1 MMGSTTR
8 KTRNYKEK
16 SSMLAFGH
24 MMLPLSILI
33 AVGLLFL
40 GIKLFFGSTSEPD
53 GVEITPS
60 AAVMERT
67 DALAQQNTSA
77 EAVYGTDDNID
88 PVDTASVG
96 SQQAANGEQ
105 ITLASPVSPT
115 NTSSG
120 TNTSSQQTQKTQA
133 AKPTSSTNATPART
147 SNNTSAAKPTAART
161 QQTGAFGVQIGAFTK
176 KEGAESV
183 VKDAARQGY
192 KATISSAVSSGKT
205 FYRVRVAAGNTR
217 GDAERLAAEL
227 EKKGFPVSIVKN
239 P

>member
-1 MMGSTTR
+1 MGSTTR

-40 GIKLFFGSTSEPD
+40 GIKLFFSSTSEPD

-60 AAVMERT
+60 ASVMEQT
-67 DALAQQNTSA
+67 DAAAQQNAQT
-77 EAVYGTDDNID
+77 ETVYGTGDNID
-88 PVDTASVG
+88 PVDTPSAG
-96 SQQAANGEQ
+96 SQQAANSEQ
-105 ITLASPVSPT
+105 ITLASPVS
-115 NTSSG
+115 SSG
-120 TNTSSQQTQKTQA
+120 TNTSSQQTQKTQS
-133 AKPTSSTNATPART
+133 AKPTSSTNAAPAHT
-147 SNNTSAAKPTAART
+147 SNTSAAKPTAARPQPT
-161 QQTGAFGVQIGAFTK
+161 GARSGAFGVQIGAFTK

-192 KATISSAVSSGKT
+192 KATISSTVSSGKT

-227 EKKGFPVSIVKN
+227 EKKGFPVSIVTN